1 MCGIIGYVGSRECK
15 PLLLQGLERLEYRGY
30 DSAGHR
36 APRGGRPRVRAR
48 GRPAREPEASARA
61 RTAPPRPPG
70 SATRAGR
77 RTAAVTE
84 ENAHPLAG
92 CEPERL
98 SIVLNG
104 IVENYRELSES
115 LAADGHT
122 FTSETDAETVT
133 HLVERHYEGDLV
145 EAVRAAFAELEGHFA
160 FVVIHRD
167 HPGLLVG
174 ARHQVPLVVGLGEGE
189 MFLASNAA
197 AFLRETRTVQFP
209 GDGEIVAIT
218 PEGARFLTRRRR
230 PGRARDASSS
240 TGTTRAPRRAATRRS
255 CSRRSTSS
263 PTPSP
268 RRSATACATAR
279 SSSRGSACP
288 TTSVKEL
295 RRIVLVACG
304 TAYHACV
311 VGRYV
316 IEEWARVPVEFDI
329 ASEWI
334 YRNPVINERDLV
346 IGITQ
351 SGETRDTIE
360 ALKLAR
366 EQGART
372 VAITNMM
379 GSQVTR
385 EVDSVLYTRAGLEMG
400 VAASKT
406 FTAQVAL
413 LYLVAL
419 KLAQIRETLPPGEI
433 EFILD
438 FVYKL
443 PRKIQA
449 FLDGDHPIEEIARR
463 YHDAPFFLYLGRHIG
478 LPVALEGALKLKE
491 ISYIPTEA
499 YSAGEMKHGP
509 IALLDEETP
518 VVVVATNIHLYDK
531 IVSNI
536 QEVRARGAHVI
547 AIATDGN
554 EDIQH
559 HADDVIYVPKTP
571 AFLQVVLA
579 ILPLQLLAY
588 RIARLRGLNVDQ
600 PRNLAKTTYAVESA
614 SRSASHFRRLSRATS
629 RRPSRSSGARLASP
643 SCEAGHQ
650 KSPKLSGPVWAP
662 TDGADAVALDVEHA
676 VDLPRRRARSSA
688 ADSSSRP
695 AWPTAAAI
703 GRSPASA
710 SRPSAAIASGIDE
723 HCAIRAAVAPSKRP
737 TVQAAEAGMRP
748 PGLSRT
754 TNAFCTAPPLRE
766 AARAASPA
774 VPPAASASAAA
785 RTLSPTPKLTVRVS
799 TT

>member
-1 MCGIIGYVGSRECK
+1 MCGIIGYVGPRECK
-15 PLLLQGLERLEYRGY
+15 ALLLQGLERLEYRGY
-30 DSAGHR
+30 DSAGIALLETH
-36 APRGGRPRVRAR
+36 GLDYVRAV
-48 GRPAREPEASARA
+48 GPLGNLKE
-61 RTAPPRPPG
+61 
-70 SATRAGR
+70 RAGSDGSKATTGLGHTR
-77 RTAAVTE
+77 WATHGGVTE
-84 ENAHPLAG
+84 ANAHPLAG
-92 CEPERL
+92 CDGSKL

-104 IVENYRELSES
+104 IVENYRELTES
-115 LAADGHT
+115 LVADGHA

-133 HLVERHYEGDLV
+133 HLIERYYEGDLV
-145 EAVRAAFAELEGHFA
+145 EATRLAFNELEGHFA
-160 FVVIHRD
+160 FVVIHHD

-174 ARHQVPLVVGLGEGE
+174 ARHQVPLVVGMGVDE

-197 AFLRETRTVQFP
+197 AFLRETRMVQFP
-209 GDGEIVAIT
+209 SDGEIVAIR
-218 PEGARFLTRRRR
+218 PEGATFQSSDGTPVDHELTELDWDDEGAEKGGFETFMLKEIYEQPEAVAETIGDRVRHRSLVLE
-230 PGRARDASSS
+230 GLGMTDDELRD
-240 TGTTRAPRRAATRRS
+240 
-255 CSRRSTSS
+255 
-263 PTPSP
+263 
-268 RRSATACATAR
+268 
-279 SSSRGSACP
+279 
-288 TTSVKEL
+288 L
-295 RRIVLVACG
+295 RRIVLLACG

-329 ASEWI
+329 ASEWV
-334 YRNPVINERDLV
+334 YRNPVINEHDLV

-366 EQGART
+366 DRGART

-419 KLAQIRETLPPGEI
+419 KLAQSRETLPPGEI

-443 PRKIQA
+443 PTKIQA
-449 FLDGDHPIEEIARR
+449 FLDGDHPIEEIAQR
-463 YHDAPFFLYLGRHIG
+463 YHDAHFFLYLGRHIG

-509 IALLDEETP
+509 IALLDEQTP
-518 VVVVATNIHLYDK
+518 VVVVATNIHVYDK

-600 PRNLAKTTYAVESA
+600 PRNLAKTVTVE
-614 SRSASHFRRLSRATS
+614 
-629 RRPSRSSGARLASP
+629 
-643 SCEAGHQ
+643 
-650 KSPKLSGPVWAP
+650 
-662 TDGADAVALDVEHA
+662 
-676 VDLPRRRARSSA
+676 
-688 ADSSSRP
+688 
-695 AWPTAAAI
+695 
-703 GRSPASA
+703 
-710 SRPSAAIASGIDE
+710 
-723 HCAIRAAVAPSKRP
+723 
-737 TVQAAEAGMRP
+737 
-748 PGLSRT
+748 
-754 TNAFCTAPPLRE
+754 
-766 AARAASPA
+766 
-774 VPPAASASAAA
+774 
-785 RTLSPTPKLTVRVS
+785 
-799 TT
+799 

>member
-30 DSAGHR
+30 DSAGIALLEADGLEYTR
-36 APRGGRPRVRAR
+36 AVGPLGNLKARAGGR
-48 GRPAREPEASARA
+48 SA
-61 RTAPPRPPG
+61 
-70 SATRAGR
+70 ATTGLGHTRWATHGG
-77 RTAAVTE
+77 VTE
-84 ENAHPLAG
+84 ANAHPLAG
-92 CEPERL
+92 CEPERV

-104 IVENYRELSES
+104 IVENYRELTAS
-115 LAADGHT
+115 LEAEGHT

-133 HLVERHYEGDLV
+133 HLVERHYAGDLV
-145 EAVRAAFAELEGHFA
+145 EAVRLALSQMEGHFA

-174 ARHQVPLVVGLGEGE
+174 ARHQVPLVVGIGENE
-189 MFLASNAA
+189 MFLGSNAA
-197 AFLRETRTVQFP
+197 AFLRETRQVQFP
-209 GDGEIVAIT
+209 SDGEVVAIT
-218 PEGARFLTRRRR
+218 PEGSQFLDGEGR
-230 PGRARDASSS
+230 PVEHETVELDWDDEGAEKAGYETFMLKEIHEQPEAVAETIGDRVRH
-240 TGTTRAPRRAATRRS
+240 GTLVLEGLNMSGPD
-255 CSRRSTSS
+255 
-263 PTPSP
+263 
-268 RRSATACATAR
+268 
-279 SSSRGSACP
+279 
-288 TTSVKEL
+288 VKDL
-295 RRIVLVACG
+295 RRIVLLACG

-329 ASEWI
+329 ASEWV
-334 YRNPVINERDLV
+334 YRNPVINEHDLV

-366 EQGART
+366 ERGART

-385 EVDSVLYTRAGLEMG
+385 EVDSVLYTRAGIEMG

-438 FVYKL
+438 HVYKL

-463 YHDAPFFLYLGRHIG
+463 YHDAHFFLYLGRHIG

-509 IALLDEETP
+509 IALLDEQTP
-518 VVVVATNIHLYDK
+518 VVVVATNIHVYDK

-600 PRNLAKTTYAVESA
+600 PRNLAKTVTVE
-614 SRSASHFRRLSRATS
+614 
-629 RRPSRSSGARLASP
+629 
-643 SCEAGHQ
+643 
-650 KSPKLSGPVWAP
+650 
-662 TDGADAVALDVEHA
+662 
-676 VDLPRRRARSSA
+676 
-688 ADSSSRP
+688 
-695 AWPTAAAI
+695 
-703 GRSPASA
+703 
-710 SRPSAAIASGIDE
+710 
-723 HCAIRAAVAPSKRP
+723 
-737 TVQAAEAGMRP
+737 
-748 PGLSRT
+748 
-754 TNAFCTAPPLRE
+754 
-766 AARAASPA
+766 
-774 VPPAASASAAA
+774 
-785 RTLSPTPKLTVRVS
+785 
-799 TT
+799 